1 MEQYCAYENT
11 GSGKSVYPF
20 LISLQH
26 PVAAVLRHVLVAPVI
41 ALSQFPDEVPP
52 AKICPVVSIGGQTYV
67 VMMHMMT
74 GIPVKNMGHCVG
86 DLTANRAELRDAID
100 FLLNGY

>member
-26 PVAAVLRHVLVAPVI
+26 PVAAVLQHVLAAPVI
-41 ALSQFPDEVPP
+41 ALSQFPNEVPP
-52 AKICPVVSIGGQTYV
+52 AKICPVVSIGGQAYV
-67 VMMHMMT
+67 VMTYMMT
-74 GIPVKNMGHCVG
+74 GIPVKNVGNFVG

-100 FLLNGY
+100 FLINGY

>member
-26 PVAAVLRHVLVAPVI
+26 PVAAVLQHVLVAPVI
-41 ALSQFPDEVPP
+41 ALSQFPNEVPP
-52 AKICPVVSIGGQTYV
+52 AKICPVVSVGEQAYV
-67 VMMHMMT
+67 VMTYMMT
-74 GIPVKNMGHCVG
+74 GIPVKNVGNFVG

>member
-26 PVAAVLRHVLVAPVI
+26 PVAAVLQHVLVAPVI

-52 AKICPVVSIGGQTYV
+52 AKICPVVNIGGQACV

-74 GIPVKNMGHCVG
+74 GNTCEEYGSLCGRPDRKQG
-86 DLTANRAELRDAID
+86 
-100 FLLNGY
+100 